1 MADKE
6 KDTSSARC
14 PDCTRLWD
22 EYTQATKQ
30 QLALLEQMSSLGK
43 DFQKVRD
50 LELRIEAAAAAREQ
64 AWQKIQEHES
74 QTHTGKPRGQ

>member
-1 MADKE
+1 MGDKATD
-6 KDTSSARC
+6 KTSTRC

-50 LELRIEAAAAAREQ
+50 LERRIEAAAAERER
-64 AWQKIQEHES
+64 AWQEIHEHES
-74 QTHTGKPRGQ
+74 HIHGGKPHGQ